1 MTQRLKQGQNRLF
14 TDPDANR
21 AREFFRTKSRSLTN
35 KVVTV
40 KEAVSTYIHDGDYL
54 GIGGFGADRIPTALL
69 HEIVRQR
76 RKNLG
81 FAGHTATHDGQILC
95 AGGCVN
101 RCDVAYIIGLEAR
114 GLSPNARRAF
124 QSGQIE
130 VTEWTNAA
138 LSWRLKAAA
147 MGLSFLPARNI
158 LGTDTFEYSAAKE
171 IECPFTGQKYVAYPA
186 LYPDVSLIHV
196 HRCDVFGNCQIEG
209 ILISDPDLALASKRV
224 IVTTEEIIHTE
235 EIRRRPE
242 ATVIPYFAV
251 DAVCEVPYGSYPG
264 NMANLY
270 FSDEDH
276 IQEWL
281 KLERDPEEFK
291 TFLDKHIYNTTDFNE
306 YLQLCGGLDKMTSLR
321 AVERLIK

>member
-35 KVVTV
+35 KVTTV

-95 AGGCVN
+95 AGECVN

-158 LGTDTFEYSAAKE
+158 LGTDTFAYSAAKE

-186 LYPDVSLIHV
+186 LYPDVSIIHV
-196 HRCDVFGNCQIEG
+196 HRCDVFGNCQIKG

-224 IVTTEEIIHTE
+224 IITTEEIIPTE

-291 TFLDKHIYNTTDFNE
+291 AFLDKHIYNTTDFNE

>member
-35 KVVTV
+35 KVTTV

-95 AGGCVN
+95 AGECVN

-186 LYPDVSLIHV
+186 LYPDVSIIHV
-196 HRCDVFGNCQIEG
+196 HRCDVFGNCQIKG

-224 IVTTEEIIHTE
+224 IITTEEIIPTE

-291 TFLDKHIYNTTDFNE
+291 AFLDKHIYNTTDFNE

>member
-1 MTQRLKQGQNRLF
+1 MTQKLKQGQNRLF

-35 KVVTV
+35 KVITV

-76 RKNLG
+76 KKNLG

-95 AGGCVN
+95 AGECVN

-186 LYPDVSLIHV
+186 LYPDVSIIHV

-224 IVTTEEIIHTE
+224 IITTEEIIPTE
-235 EIRRRPE
+235 EIRHRPE

-276 IQEWL
+276 LQEWL
-281 KLERDPEEFK
+281 RVERDPEEFK
-291 TFLDKHIYNTTDFNE
+291 AFLDKYIYNTTDFNE
-306 YLQLCGGLDKMTSLR
+306 YLQLCGGLDKMTFLR